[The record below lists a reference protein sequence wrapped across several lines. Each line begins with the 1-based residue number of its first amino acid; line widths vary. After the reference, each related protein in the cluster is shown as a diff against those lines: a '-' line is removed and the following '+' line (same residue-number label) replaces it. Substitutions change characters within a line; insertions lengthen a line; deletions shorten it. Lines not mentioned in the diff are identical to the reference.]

1 MRLIAVLFAAIAFLF
16 VLQTSGGRQTSAALA
31 QTGDGTV
38 NCGVNTAQLWP
49 DSQETALLA
58 QINARRSSLGLQPFV
73 LSYTLQRAAL
83 WKSSDMA
90 THHNVNHDDSIAR
103 DAEHRLLDC
112 GYPNSDAE
120 IGEDLAAGYPDANAT
135 FALWQSSPDH
145 YGNLI
150 NPDYLAVGL
159 KRVYAGDSDQYGWYW
174 TIVFASQLDW
184 PLGG

>member
-1 MRLIAVLFAAIAFLF
+1 MRSVLALFAALALVL
-16 VLQTSGGRQTSAALA
+16 VLQPAVGKRASTALA

-38 NCGVNTAQLWP
+38 NCGVNAAQLWP
-49 DSQETALLA
+49 DAQETALLA
-58 QINARRSSLGLQPFV
+58 QINARRSSLGLQPFA
-73 LSYTLQRAAL
+73 LSYTLQRDAL
-83 WKSSDMA
+83 WKSNDMA
-90 THHNVNHDDSIAR
+90 THHNVNHDDSVAR

-112 GYPNSDAE
+112 GYPYGDAE
-120 IGEDLAAGYPDANAT
+120 AGEDLAAGYPDANAT
-135 FALWQSSPDH
+135 FALWESSPDH

-150 NPDYLAVGL
+150 NPDYVAVGL